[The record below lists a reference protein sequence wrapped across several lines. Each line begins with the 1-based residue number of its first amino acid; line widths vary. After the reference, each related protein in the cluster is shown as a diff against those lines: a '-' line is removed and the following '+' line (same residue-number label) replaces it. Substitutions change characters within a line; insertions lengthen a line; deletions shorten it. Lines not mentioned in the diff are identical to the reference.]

1 MTSTT
6 QNLPAD
12 ISTVGEPFGV
22 KCERSAPS
30 VSVII
35 PAYNVAPY
43 IGETLDS
50 VFSQTFADYE
60 VIVINDG
67 SPDTEQ
73 LERELAR
80 FIDRVSYVKQENRG
94 ASAARNAGLRTA
106 GGEFVAFLDADDL
119 WLPSYLDE
127 QIKFIRERNCDLV
140 CADAEV
146 FGDGSHKDETYME
159 TLMADAPPAG
169 DVTFIGLLSAEQS
182 LITSGVVVRRER
194 VFEVGVFDEALR
206 NSQDFDLWL
215 RLAHNGTRMAYQR
228 RVLLRYRSRDNSLSG
243 DEVNVHRR
251 ELRVL
256 EKVEREYDLSPAKR
270 AEVVSVI
277 ERRRAV
283 LEFELGKLYLARGE
297 FARARESFGKANQ
310 LRRSL
315 RTGVAVWSSRIAP
328 RLMQTLYMRRLRYA
342 DGK

>member
-1 MTSTT
+1 M
-6 QNLPAD
+6 P
-12 ISTVGEPFGV
+12 
-22 KCERSAPS
+22 K

-50 VFSQTFADYE
+50 VFAQTFADYE

-67 SPDTEQ
+67 SPDTED
-73 LERELAR
+73 LERALER
-80 FIDRVSYVKQENRG
+80 FIHCINYIKQKNCG
-94 ASAARNAGLRTA
+94 ASAARNTGLRA
-106 GGEFVAFLDADDL
+106 ARGEFVAFLDADDL
-119 WLPSYLDE
+119 WLPNYLNE
-127 QIKFIRERNCDLV
+127 QIKFILERNCDLV

-146 FGDGSHKDETYME
+146 FGESSHEENSYME
-159 TLMADAPPAG
+159 SLMADAPPTG
-169 DVTFIGLLSAEQS
+169 DVTFLGLLSAGQS

-194 VFEVGVFDEALR
+194 VLEVGLFDEALR

-215 RLAHNGTRMAYQR
+215 RLARHGTRMAYQR
-228 RVLLRYRSRDNSLSG
+228 QTLLRYRSRDNSLSG

-256 EKVEREYDLSPAKR
+256 EKVERLYDLSPAER
-270 AEVVSVI
+270 PEVVSVI

-297 FARARESFGKANQ
+297 FTSARESFGKANQ

-315 RTGVAVWSSRIAP
+315 RTWVAVWSSSIAP
-328 RLMQTLYMRRLRYA
+328 RLMQTLYLRRLRYA
-342 DGK
+342 DAK